1 MLYTHHVS
9 KTGSSRFAQDDGYLY
24 RHSEE
29 RSDVRIQKNSYSDLS
44 RVYEEVMTLLA
55 TLRTPIDAFFDTV
68 TVNVEDANLKENRY
82 ALLGNFISLVN
93 QIADFSKLQ
102 G

>member
-1 MLYTHHVS
+1 M
-9 KTGSSRFAQDDGYLY
+9 A
-24 RHSEE
+24 
-29 RSDVRIQKNSYSDLS
+29 IQKNSSDLS
-44 RVYEEVMTLLA
+44 RVYQEVMTLLA
-55 TLRTPIDAFFDTV
+55 TLRAPIDAFFDTV